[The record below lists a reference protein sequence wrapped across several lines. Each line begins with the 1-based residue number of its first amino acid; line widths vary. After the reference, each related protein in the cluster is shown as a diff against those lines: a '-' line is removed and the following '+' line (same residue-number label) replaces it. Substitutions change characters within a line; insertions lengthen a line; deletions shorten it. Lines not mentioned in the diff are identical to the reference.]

1 MDNLAS
7 NHKSHDGRLLVATFY
22 NFTRMND
29 LEERRTGLRK
39 ICLDNGIKGTIILA
53 QEGINGTVCGGHDV
67 VAFLLRYLTQWQ
79 GLASM
84 KARFAKTETQI
95 FNRIKI
101 KIKTEIVT
109 MGQNDVAPTDGTGV
123 YVDPKDWNSLL
134 ERENITVIDVRN
146 EFEIRVGR
154 FKNSISPQTENFHN
168 FPDWANQFAAK
179 TDPNTKI
186 AMYCTGGIRCE
197 KASSYMQQLGFKQV
211 YQLKGGILQ
220 YLNDIDENDS
230 SWIGECFVFDDR
242 VSVTYG
248 LAEGIHKLCYGCREP
263 LSPDDTKSRSYED
276 GVSCPFCIEQIT
288 DAKKDSSR
296 ERSRQMKLAR
306 LKGKQHLG
314 VPITKS
320 VK

>member
-7 NHKSHDGRLLVATFY
+7 NHKNHNGRLLVATFY
-22 NFTRMND
+22 NFTHINR
-29 LEERRTGLRK
+29 LEQRRTSLRH

-53 QEGINGTVCGGHDV
+53 QEGINGTVCGEYDAV
-67 VAFLLRYLTQWQ
+67 VFVLRYLTHWQ
-79 GLASM
+79 GLAAM
-84 KARFAKTETQI
+84 EVKFAKTETQI

-101 KIKTEIVT
+101 KIKAEIVT
-109 MGQNDVAPTDGTGV
+109 MGQNP
-123 YVDPKDWNSLL
+123 VDPGDHTGAYIEPKNWNSLI
-134 ERENITVIDVRN
+134 ENEKVTVIDVRN

-154 FKNSISPQTENFHN
+154 FKNSVSPQTENFHD
-168 FPDWANQFAAK
+168 FPDWADQFAAK

-197 KASSYMQQLGFKQV
+197 KASSYMQQLGFNQV

-220 YLNDIDENDS
+220 YLYAIEEVDS
-230 SWIGECFVFDDR
+230 SWAGECFVFDDR

-248 LAEGIHKLCYGCREP
+248 LTGGTHKLCYGCREP
-263 LSPDDTKSRSYED
+263 ISPDDTKSISYED
-276 GVSCPFCIEQIT
+276 GVSCPFCIEHIT

-306 LKGKQHLG
+306 LKGEQHLG
-314 VPITKS
+314 TTITR
-320 VK
+320 